1 MASYDIGV
9 IAGDGIGPEVLR
21 EGLKVL
27 EVVSKLDGFQYKL
40 VEYPYSSE
48 HYLKTKEL
56 VPQSAIE
63 EWRTLDAV
71 LLGAIGHPDVEPGL
85 VERSVILGLRFGL
98 DLYVNLRPIKL
109 YASHLCPLK
118 DKGPEDIDFVVVR
131 ENTEGLYAQIGGHL
145 KKGTPDEVAL
155 VNGLYTWKGCE
166 RACRYAFE
174 LARQRAA
181 QRADGKRPKVTLVD
195 KANAV
200 RPHDIWTRAYAHVAR
215 EFPDVDTDHAYVDA
229 CCMWMI
235 KNPEWFDVIVTTN
248 LFGDIITDLGA
259 MLQGGMGI
267 AASGNI
273 HPGKTSMF
281 EPIHGSAP
289 KYTGK
294 NVACPLGAISAVG
307 MMLDY
312 VGESAAAVRVEESVR
327 RLLRSGKV
335 PSADA
340 RSGIGTSEMGDMVVQ
355 ELREGA

>member
-9 IAGDGIGPEVLR
+9 LPGDGIGPEVTR
-21 EGLKVL
+21 EALKVL
-27 EVVSKLDGFQYKL
+27 QAVSKLESFHYNLID
-40 VEYPYSSE
+40 YPYSGE
-48 HYLKTKEL
+48 YYLKTKEL
-56 VPQSAIE
+56 VPERVID

-98 DLYVNLRPIKL
+98 DLYINLRPVKL
-109 YASHLCPLK
+109 YAEHLCPLK
-118 DKGPEDIDFVVVR
+118 GKMPSDIDFIVIR
-131 ENTEGLYAQIGGHL
+131 ENTEGEYSQIGGHL

-155 VNGLYTWKGCE
+155 VNGVYTWKGCE
-166 RACRYAFE
+166 RAVRYAFE
-174 LARQRAA
+174 LARSRAA
-181 QRADGKRPKVTLVD
+181 AGLSQGGRPKVTLVD
-195 KANAV
+195 KANAM
-200 RPHDIWTRAYAHVAR
+200 RPHDIWTRAHAQVGA
-215 EFPDVDTDHAYVDA
+215 EFPGIERDHAYVDA

-273 HPGKTSMF
+273 HPGRTSMF

-289 KYTGK
+289 KHAGR
-294 NVACPLGAISAVG
+294 NVACPLGAINAVG

-312 VGESAAAVRVEESVR
+312 LGEPGAAKRIDAAVGD
-327 RLLRSGKV
+327 LLRSGEV
-335 PSADA
+335 RSADA
-340 RSGIGTSEMGDMVVQ
+340 NSGISTSDMGDRV
-355 ELREGA
+355 LRRIQGT